1 VRTAV
6 AVVLL
11 WASVAGAQPV
21 PEATPA
27 VAPQPAAAEPPADPR
42 SDAGWLLYHDAF
54 EALLHGQRARAR
66 DLATQL
72 IRQYPE
78 HPATKLVQAAA
89 LGAGPGIV
97 DTYEP
102 PPPPAGPPA
111 PAAGPIDEKPSR
123 GARSELALFQTL
135 HGMYVG
141 IEVCLLADCNSGE
154 AGFGLALAGAG
165 TGAIV
170 SLNIGE
176 LTSGQRALINSGT
189 IWGAVNAGLLL
200 GVTEPDSLQADV
212 GTLLA
217 GQGLGLFLGAGL
229 FRSHATAG
237 QVALANSGGEWG
249 FALAGL
255 TMAALD
261 QNADSKDV
269 FLVLLGA
276 VDVGLGV
283 GAYLASRYPQVSRGQ
298 TLVIDAGGI
307 VGGVAG
313 GSVGILISGDFN
325 DRSTPG
331 AAAIGAAVGLATAA
345 YFTRHWSARSDGSPV
360 EAFVRPVEHA
370 RGGVA
375 GIGFR
380 W

>member
-1 VRTAV
+1 MRIAV

-11 WASVAGAQPV
+11 WVSVARAQPV

-27 VAPQPAAAEPPADPR
+27 VAPQPEPAPAADPR
-42 SDAGWLLYHDAF
+42 SDAGWQLYHDAF
-54 EALLHGQRARAR
+54 DALLHGQRARAR

-72 IRQYPE
+72 VREYPQ
-78 HPATKLVQAAA
+78 HPATRLVQAAA
-89 LGAGPGIV
+89 LGAGPGVV

-102 PPPPAGPPA
+102 PAPPAGP
-111 PAAGPIDEKPSR
+111 IIEKPTR
-123 GARSELALFQTL
+123 GARAELALFQTL
-135 HGMYVG
+135 HGMYAGV
-141 IEVCLLADCNSGE
+141 ELCLLADCDSGE
-154 AGFGLALAGAG
+154 AAFGLALAGA
-165 TGAIV
+165 TAGAFV

-176 LTSGQRALINSGT
+176 LTSGQRALLNSGT
-189 IWGAVNAGLLL
+189 IWGAVNAGLLI
-200 GVTEPDSLQADV
+200 GVTEPDDGQAIV

-249 FALAGL
+249 FALTGL

-261 QNADSKDV
+261 NNADSQDV

-283 GAYLASRYPQVSRGQ
+283 GAYLASRNPQVSRGQ

-307 VGGVAG
+307 AGGVAG
-313 GSVGILISGDFN
+313 GAVGILISGDFD

-331 AAAIGAAVGLATAA
+331 LAAVGAAAGLAAAA
-345 YFTRHWSARSDGSPV
+345 YFTRNWSARGDSSSV
-360 EAFVRPVEHA
+360 EAFIRPVEHA
-370 RGGVA
+370 KGGVA
-375 GIGFR
+375 GIGFS

>member
-1 VRTAV
+1 MRIAV

-11 WASVAGAQPV
+11 WVSVARAQPV

-27 VAPQPAAAEPPADPR
+27 VAPQTEAPADPR
-42 SDAGWLLYHDAF
+42 SDAGWQLYHDAF
-54 EALLHGQRARAR
+54 DALLHGQRARAR
-66 DLATQL
+66 DLATRL
-72 IRQYPE
+72 VRDYPQ

-89 LGAGPGIV
+89 LGAGPGVV

-102 PPPPAGPPA
+102 PAPPAGP
-111 PAAGPIDEKPSR
+111 IIEKPSR
-123 GARSELALFQTL
+123 GARAELALFQTL
-135 HGMYVG
+135 HGMYAG
-141 IEVCLLADCNSGE
+141 IELCGMAECDSGE
-154 AGFGLALAGAG
+154 AFFGLALAGAA

-176 LTSGQRALINSGT
+176 LTSGQRALLNSGT

-200 GVTEPDSLQADV
+200 GATEPDNTQTIF

-217 GQGLGLFLGAGL
+217 GQGLGLFLGVGM

-249 FALAGL
+249 FALTGL

-313 GSVGILISGDFN
+313 GSLGILISGNFD

-331 AAAIGAAVGLATAA
+331 FAAAGAAVGLATAA
-345 YFTRHWSARSDGSPV
+345 YFTRHWSARGEGSSI
-360 EAFVRPVEHA
+360 EAFLRPVEHA
-370 RGGVA
+370 KGGVA
-375 GIGFR
+375 GIGFA

>member
-11 WASVAGAQPV
+11 WASVARAQPV

-42 SDAGWLLYHDAF
+42 SDAGWQLYHDAF
-54 EALLHGQRARAR
+54 DALLHGQRARAR

-102 PPPPAGPPA
+102 PPPPTGPV
-111 PAAGPIDEKPSR
+111 IEKPSR
-123 GARSELALFQTL
+123 GARAELALFQTL

-176 LTSGQRALINSGT
+176 LTSGQRALLNSGT
-189 IWGAVNAGLLL
+189 IWGAVNAGLLI
-200 GVTEPDSLQADV
+200 GVTEPDSTQSVV

-229 FRSHATAG
+229 YRSHATAG

-249 FALAGL
+249 FALTGL

-276 VDVGLGV
+276 VDAGLGV
-283 GAYLASRYPQVSRGQ
+283 GAYLASRNPQVSRGQ

-307 VGGVAG
+307 VGAVAG

-331 AAAIGAAVGLATAA
+331 GAAIGAAVGLATAA

-360 EAFVRPVEHA
+360 EAFIRPVEHA

-375 GIGFR
+375 GIGFQ